1 MVAAG
6 RSEATRGFWRRAGA
20 KRPGDFGGGQERS
33 DRGFWWRAGAKR
45 PGILAGGI
53 GNVGDVPVFSS
64 RMGPIAAAAAV
75 TTALSVTLA
84 TGCGG
89 STEQPGNADVASSV
103 VTSTTKIAGAGV
115 LGNER
120 RPDESCA
127 PEPAQLDEG
136 PPTRE
141 VRHAAGTT
149 EVPADPQRIV
159 VLSGDQLDA
168 LCALGLQSRIVA
180 AALPDGSSTQPSYL
194 GTVVHD
200 VPPAGDRTA
209 PDIEA
214 IKAANPELILGSQAL
229 TPEAYGEL
237 STIAPTVFTGP
248 PGPGWQDTLRTVGA
262 ATGRADAANQLVDGF
277 EQAADKVGA
286 ANDATHHQASV
297 VQLTENTLRIFG
309 TNDFPASVLG
319 AVGVDRPATQ
329 RFKDKPYVE
338 VSTSEVSK
346 STDFSAAD
354 GDLIY
359 LSFESPAARDRAADV
374 LESDAWRKLSATRD
388 NRVFIVNN
396 EVWQTGEGIVAA
408 RGILDDLRFVNAPIN

>member
-1 MVAAG
+1 M
-6 RSEATRGFWRRAGA
+6 
-20 KRPGDFGGGQERS
+20 
-33 DRGFWWRAGAKR
+33 
-45 PGILAGGI
+45 
-53 GNVGDVPVFSS
+53 
-64 RMGPIAAAAAV
+64 AAAAAV
-75 TTALSVTLA
+75 TTALAVTLA
-84 TGCGG
+84 TACGG
-89 STEQPGNADVASSV
+89 STDQTGNPEPSNSL

-115 LGNER
+115 LGNQR
-120 RPDESCA
+120 RPDDSCA
-127 PEPAQLDEG
+127 PGPAQLDEG

-149 EVPADPQRIV
+149 EAVADPQRIV
-159 VLSGDQLDA
+159 VLSGDQLDG

-200 VPPAGDRTA
+200 APSAGNRTA
-209 PDIEA
+209 PDIDA
-214 IKAANPELILGSQAL
+214 IKAADPDLILGSQAL

-248 PGPGWQDTLRTVGA
+248 PGPAWQDTLRTVGA
-262 ATGRADAANQLVDGF
+262 ATGRADAANQLIDGF
-277 EQAADKVGA
+277 EQAADKTGA
-286 ANDATHHQASV
+286 DNDATHYQVSV

-309 TNDFPASVLG
+309 TDDFPASVLG

-354 GDLIY
+354 GDIVY
-359 LSFESPAARDRAADV
+359 LSFDSPAARDRAAEV
-374 LESDAWRKLSATRD
+374 LESDAWKKLSATHD
-388 NRVFIVNN
+388 NRVFIVND